1 MRVCG
6 GRSGGRLL
14 YVLGLGLVCLALPAA
29 SVHAQLIDVIT
40 IQAAGSE
47 AEIRI
52 RLTTPAQIVRHVP
65 ESQGQVL
72 RITLQVMGRIEEFG
86 NRTLEDRRTPP
97 TRGLLPR
104 FTVTYPEPG
113 ATLGLRFDRP
123 VRFRVGPGT
132 DARTVIVYVVRTD
145 AGAVTAPPA
154 PAPPAPAPVV
164 PPARAPSVPPAPAS
178 ASADVEGLASQ
189 LMLRS
194 REALKDNDLQIAIE
208 SLNTLLNLPPN
219 RQSQEAQELIG
230 VARERNGEIGKARA
244 EYELYLK
251 LYPGSPGARRIAARL
266 AQLPAAGRE
275 PGLRAVRRPETTEH
289 SVSGSISQFYY
300 RGSMKFDATLAP
312 PVAGLQPDQVS
323 LTATDQSSLVSSA
336 DLTWRMRG
344 PDSDGKLVFRDVFTA
359 NYLPGQDNVNRL
371 YALYYERLSADSSW
385 LSRIGRQPGYTGGML
400 GRFDGLWSGYA
411 LQPGLRV
418 NAVAGSP
425 VEFYSIQNKRFVG
438 LNADIGP
445 IAGRWSGNVFA
456 VEQQSDGVLDRRAV
470 GAELRYFDSRTS
482 VFGVYDYDTSFRA
495 VNIAMVQA
503 TYTAASG
510 TIWTASADHRRVPAL
525 QTTNV
530 LIGESETIPGVSQPT
545 LRQLVETGRSVQE
558 LQEGAK
564 ALTPVADL
572 LFLGFAQ
579 PITPKVQLGADV
591 RESKVSGTGASGNL
605 PAAPGTGIVRFYS
618 GLLSKTS
625 VLAASDIV
633 IFNAGSVRGETFR
646 GASVNL
652 SHVFVSE
659 RWRTET
665 LLRYYKQ
672 RDDQDVV
679 LRRSTP
685 TLRIGYRVR
694 TAVSVEME
702 LGSETTTNE
711 GPRQTD
717 RTRRRFFSLGY
728 RWDIF

>member
-1 MRVCG
+1 MRVRA
-6 GRSGGRLL
+6 GRSGGVLL
-14 YVLGLGLVCLALPAA
+14 HVLRLGLACLALLAPSA
-29 SVHAQLIDVIT
+29 HAQLIDVIT
-40 IQAAGSE
+40 VQAAGPE

-52 RLTTPAQIVRHVP
+52 QLTTPVQIVRHIP
-65 ESQGQVL
+65 EKQGQVL

-123 VRFRVGPGT
+123 VRFRVAAGT

-145 AGAVTAPPA
+145 NGAAAAPPA
-154 PAPPAPAPVV
+154 L
-164 PPARAPSVPPAPAS
+164 APSVPSAPPT
-178 ASADVEGLASQ
+178 ASADVETLASQ
-189 LMLRS
+189 LMVRS
-194 REALKDNDLQIAIE
+194 REALKDNDLQAAIE
-208 SLNTLLNLPPN
+208 SLNKLLNLPPN

-230 VARERNGEIGKARA
+230 VARERNGELGKARA

-266 AQLPAAGRE
+266 KQLPAAGRE

-400 GRFDGLWSGYA
+400 GRFDGLWTGYA

-445 IAGRWSGNVFA
+445 IAERWSGNLFA

-572 LFLGFAQ
+572 LFLGFAH
-579 PITPKVQLGADV
+579 PVAPKVQVGADV

-618 GLLSKTS
+618 ALLSKAS
-625 VLAASDIV
+625 ILAASDVV
-633 IFNAGSVRGETFR
+633 ILNAGSVRGETFR
-646 GASVNL
+646 GGSVNL

-685 TLRIGYRVR
+685 TIRIGYRVH
-694 TAVSVEME
+694 TAVSLEME

-717 RTRRRFFSLGY
+717 RTRRKFFSLGY